1 MILRAVAD
9 ELRGLPC
16 LGSERRAPLTF
27 FEPCSG
33 SSGCGLRGGDD
44 GREVHSACGSGVPR
58 RFPAV
63 ARRRFYW
70 PSPPGRPLNADP
82 RVWADSKASARGDRL
97 RGRCPKISF
106 WALRS
111 PAARFFAP
119 GQRGT
124 ARGSDQERVLT
135 RRVGL
140 PVQSISLMQGG
151 CVRKPVLSAVLTHN
165 PTFFMRCM
173 GGRSANERPQD
184 V

>member
-1 MILRAVAD
+1 MSRLPAPGTLLGYSILDGRVG
-9 ELRGLPC
+9 EGRRGR
-16 LGSERRAPLTF
+16 GASDARRRRARDHVGRRRRRR
-27 FEPCSG
+27 EPG
-33 SSGCGLRGGDD
+33 
-44 GREVHSACGSGVPR
+44 GVPR

-70 PSPPGRPLNADP
+70 PSPSGRPLNVDP
-82 RVWADSKASARGDRL
+82 WVWADSKASARGDRL